1 MRDEFVKVC
10 FSEFVVKEA
19 FMVWCLI
26 LDESNKLHTF
36 AVIDNDSEPSFLVSL
51 NVSIE
56 KETAI
61 KVSTENTF
69 SFHD

>member
-26 LDESNKLHTF
+26 LDESNKLHTSD
-36 AVIDNDSEPSFLVSL
+36 VINNDFSEPSFLVSL

-56 KETAI
+56 KETAN
-61 KVSTENTF
+61 KCF
-69 SFHD
+69 D